1 MNRIICKRQL
11 APDVLRLD
19 VHRPD
24 LVRKARP
31 GQFVILRVTEDGE
44 RFPLTIADR
53 DTEAGTIALIFAV
66 VGKSTTLLAGLDEGD
81 EILDLVGPLGV
92 ASEIERFG
100 RVLCVGGGVGAAPLL
115 PVAKAL
121 KEAGNQVVAV
131 LGARTRDLVILEEA
145 FRAFSDAVHV
155 STDDGSYGRKGFVTE
170 VVADLLQQSEPFE
183 KAWAV
188 GPVPMM
194 RAVSD
199 LTREAGVPTVVSLNP
214 IMVDGTGMCG
224 GCRVLVGGEV
234 KFACVDGPEFDGH
247 EVDYDSLA
255 RRLNTYRDTE
265 RRDQEACRL
274 EAELAGA
281 SSDSSAGAADAN
293 PSPTSAPAQ
302 AEPLS
307 AQGEAPAE
315 AGRVAM
321 PERPAEERVQDFNEV
336 PLGYTPEQARVE
348 AGRCLLCKKPQCVT
362 GCPVGID
369 IPGFVKMIA
378 DGEFEA
384 AADRIL
390 AVNALPAVCGRVC
403 PQETECEAACVL
415 GRKGEPVA
423 IGNLERFAADWKREH
438 GTTAPPA
445 ASEPT
450 GKRVAVVGSGPAG
463 LTCAGELV
471 GRGHQVTVLEALHA
485 PGGVLVYGIPEFRLP
500 KAIVRD
506 EVGRLEARGVRIAT
520 DTVVGKLDSV
530 GELLEAYD
538 AVFLGIGAGAP
549 RFLDCPGEDLV
560 GVYSANEYLT
570 RANLMRA
577 YDRERADTPILRA
590 RRVAVVGGGNVAM
603 DSARTA
609 LRLGAE
615 EVLLVYRRSRN
626 EMPARAAEVQHA
638 EDEGVR
644 FHLLA
649 NPVRILGD
657 VDGRVL
663 GVECIR
669 MELGEPDESG
679 RRRPVPI
686 EGSEFTLE
694 VDAVVVAIGNRPNPI
709 VPETTEG
716 LEATRRGTLVADEET
731 GRTTLERVWAG
742 GDIVTGAATVISAMG
757 AGQRAAR
764 DIDAWLRAADP
775 GPWNQKPPDAPEE
788 GEGQDEGHRG
798 RQ

>member
-11 APDVLRLD
+11 APEVFRLD
-19 VHRPD
+19 VDRPT
-24 LVRKARP
+24 LSRKARP
-31 GQFVILRVTEDGE
+31 GQFVILRVTEGGE

-53 DTEAGTIALIFAV
+53 DPVAGTIALVFAV
-66 VGKSTTLLAGLDEGD
+66 VGKSTTLLAGLEEGD

-92 ASEIERFG
+92 PSEIKRFG
-100 RVLCVGGGVGAAPLL
+100 RVLCVGGGVGAAPLY

-121 KEAGNQVVAV
+121 NEAGNRVVVV
-131 LGARTRDLVILEEA
+131 LGARTGDLLILEQA
-145 FRAFSDAVHV
+145 FRAFADAVHV

-170 VVADLLQQSEPFE
+170 VVADLLREDEPFD

-224 GCRVLVGGEV
+224 GCRVIVGGEV

-247 EVDYDSLA
+247 QVDYDSLA
-255 RRLNTYRDTE
+255 RRLRTYRDAE
-265 RRDQEACRL
+265 QRDYEACRL
-274 EAELAGA
+274 DAQLAQAPLAEAQPT
-281 SSDSSAGAADAN
+281 AD

-302 AEPLS
+302 AGAPPTAETEPPAL
-307 AQGEAPAE
+307 AEAPPAT
-315 AGRVAM
+315 GRVAM
-321 PERPAEERVQDFNEV
+321 PERPPEQRVQDFHEV
-336 PLGYTPEQARVE
+336 PLGYTPEQARIE
-348 AGRCLLCKKPQCVT
+348 ADRCLQCKKPQCVT

-369 IPGFVKMIA
+369 IPGFVKLIA
-378 DGEFEA
+378 EGEFEA

-415 GRKGEPVA
+415 GNKGEPLAV
-423 IGNLERFAADWKREH
+423 GNLERFAADWKRTR
-438 GTTAPPA
+438 GTRPLPA
-445 ASEPT
+445 APEPT
-450 GKRVAVVGSGPAG
+450 GKRVAVVGAGPAG

-471 GRGHQVTVLEALHA
+471 GRGHEVTVLEALHA
-485 PGGVLVYGIPEFRLP
+485 AGGVLVYGIPEFRLP

-506 EVGRLEARGVRIAT
+506 EVARLQARGVQVVT
-520 DTVVGKLDSV
+520 DAVVGKLDSV
-530 GELLEAYD
+530 GDLLEAYE

-615 EVLLVYRRSRN
+615 QVVLVYRRSRN
-626 EMPARAAEVQHA
+626 EMPARAAEVHHA
-638 EDEGVR
+638 EEEGVR
-644 FHLLA
+644 FRLLT

-657 VDGRVL
+657 EEGRVA
-663 GVECIR
+663 GMECIR

-686 EGSEFTLE
+686 EGSEFTIE

-709 VPETTEG
+709 VPETTDG

-764 DIDAWLRAADP
+764 DIDAYLRAADP
-775 GPWNQKPPDAPEE
+775 GPWNLEPPAAP
-788 GEGQDEGHRG
+788 GEG
-798 RQ
+798 